1 MFKPVVGAVSLL
13 AFVCG
18 LGCGINPRF
27 VGGARA
33 AEPTTKTAEEAAKN
47 PEAGST
53 PSSPNG
59 AADEKLTLPLMP
71 LGFLPPMPFR
81 IDSIEPDGSMQV
93 SVQIPEQGA
102 RDLARM
108 GLSPAMLSSLTEGY
122 FLGLIGLPETDTWMR
137 LDRITRGSLEF
148 EGVSAIRVQV
158 TEVQE
163 GGKATLRVG
172 SQATAQLKK
181 GDRLFLMRPP
191 GSSTAQLLAVPDT
204 VAITDARGE
213 VLGMDPATAARLVQ
227 STNNLK
233 QIGLAM
239 HHFHDVYK
247 HFPPAVIYGPDGKP
261 WHSWRVLLLPYLEQI
276 SLYREYK
283 FDEPWDGPNN
293 KRLLEKMPPVYRDPI
308 YGDSDGIH
316 THYAV
321 AVGEGTAFPAK
332 GHQFDDPSR
341 VFAPRMGTSLAA
353 MRDGSSNTL
362 LVGSVSLERKIPWM
376 KPEDVTFDDSF
387 APLGKPG
394 SFAAPYKTD
403 KASAAVFVRADGSAT
418 TIRADVD
425 IKTLRNLLQIAD
437 GQRIPDVPAL
447 RPTRTSRQQQIAVI
461 EIQRTATGPTAKL
474 VLQTFAPAVQASS
487 EAARRSQSSNNLKQ
501 LGLALHNY
509 HDTYKSMP
517 PAYSSDKDGKP
528 LLSWRVHVL
537 PFLEQRAL
545 YDQFHMDEPWDS
557 EHNKKLIP
565 MMPRTL
571 QTPGSK
577 AGPGKTNYLGAAGE
591 KGIFPGKDPI
601 GIRDIID
608 GTSNT
613 IMTVEVNDESAVI
626 WTKPDDFVPDPEN
639 PKKGLLGLRPGG
651 FNAGFADGS
660 VRFLSEGIDDE
671 ALRALFTRNG
681 REPVDRTSFGAPRRG
696 PRPSVRVAPP
706 PSPVRP
712 APPAVPAQ
720 PIPSREPQRPPA
732 ALIPTAR
739 LRATL
744 QGHNG
749 GVHSVAFSPD
759 GKTVA
764 SGSADQTVK
773 LWDVGTGQQRASLLG
788 HTGSV
793 TSVAFSPDGKTLAT
807 GSYDRTV
814 RLWSVA
820 TAKTQATLHG
830 HANWVMSVA
839 FSPDGETLATGS
851 EDATVKLWDLRTKQ
865 ERATLKGHTGPVRSA
880 AFSPDGKMLA
890 SGGGDWNKPGEV
902 KLWDVATG
910 QERMTLKGHAGSLLS
925 VAFSPNGKTLATST
939 RGTDKTVKLWDVAT
953 GRDQASLH
961 GLTAAVWLVAFSPD
975 GTTLASA
982 GADGTV
988 KLWDVATGRMRATL
1002 TGHKGTISSVAFS
1015 PDGKTLA
1022 TGSSDSTAKLW
1033 RLEPGQPRVVFDGFD
1048 GKLSLDWQIR
1058 NVDLSHVSLT
1068 KKPGTLTITT
1078 QRGTF
1083 WRSYRDYKN
1092 LFLIHNPVPDG
1103 GDCEVTTC
1111 LVSFVPTAAWQQ
1123 AGLVCFDDEDHYI
1136 KWVDECGPTAD
1147 RRHFTVLHETKG
1159 EVASITYVE
1168 GLPKDGPLWL
1178 RLTKRGNRYRYSSS
1192 TDGKSFRVHG
1202 DLPWGDGA
1210 PKWIGLMAEN
1220 AAVSGVPEIDASFD
1234 FFEIREKLA
1243 GEEPV
1248 DRYAVPEGD
1257 VEVLLKF
1264 IQDLRKFRP
1273 RTSQQSSEHSR
1284 KAPEALK
1291 AAAEK
1296 ILKLEKDE
1304 WSEAYQTAL
1313 RVLLEDRVRTIRS
1326 ASPTQQRQ
1334 ALDFVKTFLTA
1345 KLEKGLEPQD
1355 VSLAMSVARA
1365 LEYTDNRQLAAEA
1378 YQSFA
1383 ELVAK
1388 SEDEELANTAKMM
1401 EGAARRLTLL
1411 GNEMEL
1417 TGTTMDGTEFD
1428 WAAYRGKVVLVD
1440 FWATWCGPCRAE
1452 LPNVRSNYELYHD
1465 RGFDVVAISTDRDRE
1480 ALEKFLEKEQL
1491 PWVTLHEKDAEGR
1504 HPMAEYYGVMAIP
1517 TVLLVDK
1524 EGKVVSLRARGQE
1537 LDRLLKQLL
1546 GPPHAPTG
1554 KLTYIDLQSRAN
1566 GKLTE
1571 ALDRGEGGNN
1581 LAELPSGEQ
1590 TFGGVEFRIADALIQ
1605 LAGKQQPDRPEK
1617 VEGIPVDQSLKTLY
1631 ILHGTQYGTGPYL
1644 VKEGAVIGQYTV
1656 HYEDDNVET
1665 FPIVYGEDVRNWWN
1679 GDRSQPV
1686 SRGSVV
1692 WTGSNPAASECNLS
1706 LRLYLSVWKNPHP
1719 DKKVT
1724 SIDYIS
1730 TNTTDAAPFCV
1741 AMTVEA
1747 AADASTDEATSRSP
1761 SP

>member
-1 MFKPVVGAVSLL
+1 MVSAVSLL

-18 LGCGINPRF
+18 LSCGINPDV
-27 VGGARA
+27 VGGTPA

-47 PEAGST
+47 PEASST
-53 PSSPNG
+53 SSSQL
-59 AADEKLTLPLMP
+59 ATDEKLTLPLMP
-71 LGFLPPMPFR
+71 FGFAPAMPFR
-81 IDSIEPDGSMQV
+81 IDSIEPDGSLQV
-93 SVQIPEQGA
+93 SVQISERQA
-102 RDLARM
+102 KDLARW
-108 GLSPAMLSSLTEGY
+108 GLSPGMFSSLTEGY
-122 FLGLIGLPETDTWMR
+122 FLGLTGLPETDMWMR
-137 LDRITRGSLEF
+137 YDRITRGSLEF
-148 EGVSAIRVQV
+148 EGASAIRVQV

-181 GDRLFLMRPP
+181 GDTLFLMRPP

-204 VAITDARGE
+204 VAITDARHE
-213 VLGMDPATAARLVQ
+213 VLGMDPTTAARLVQ
-227 STNNLK
+227 SENNLK

-239 HHFHDVYK
+239 RNFHDSYR

-261 WHSWRVLLLPYLEQI
+261 WHSWRVLLLPYLEQM
-276 SLYREYK
+276 SLYEQYR

-362 LVGSVSLERKIPWM
+362 LVGSVSPERKIPWM

-447 RPTRTSRQQQIAVI
+447 RPRRTSRQGQIAVI
-461 EIQRTATGPTAKL
+461 EIERTAAGPTAKL
-474 VLQTFAPAVQASS
+474 VLQTFAPAVEASS

-509 HDTYKSMP
+509 HDVYKSMP

-537 PFLEQRAL
+537 PFLEQQAL
-545 YDQFHMDEPWDS
+545 YDRFHMDEPWDS

-601 GIRDIID
+601 RIADIKD

-651 FNAGFADGS
+651 FNAGLADGS
-660 VRFLSEGIDDE
+660 VRFISEGIDDE
-671 ALRALFTRNG
+671 ILKALFTRDG
-681 REPVDRTSFGAPRRG
+681 GEPVDRTSFGAPRRG
-696 PRPSVRVAPP
+696 PRPSVRVVPP
-706 PSPVRP
+706 PSPARP
-712 APPAVPAQ
+712 TPPIVPAQ

-732 ALIPTAR
+732 ASIVTPK

-744 QGHNG
+744 EGHNG
-749 GVHSVAFSPD
+749 GVHSVACSPD

-865 ERATLKGHTGPVRSA
+865 ERATLKGHTGPVRSV

-925 VAFSPNGKTLATST
+925 VAFSPNGKILATST
-939 RGTDKTVKLWDVAT
+939 RGTDKTVKLWNVAT
-953 GRDQASLH
+953 GQEQVSLQ

-975 GTTLASA
+975 GRILASA

-988 KLWDVATGRMRATL
+988 KLWDVATARIQATL
-1002 TGHKGTISSVAFS
+1002 TVHKGAVGTVAFS

-1033 RLEPGQPRVVFDGFD
+1033 RLEPWQPRVVFDGFD
-1048 GKLSLDWQIR
+1048 GKLSLDWQLR
-1058 NVDLSHVSLT
+1058 NVDLSRISLS
-1068 KKPGTLTITT
+1068 KNPGTVTITT
-1078 QRGTF
+1078 QKGGFYGESTG
-1083 WRSYRDYKN
+1083 YKN
-1092 LFLIHNPVPDG
+1092 LLVTANPIEG
-1103 GDCEVTTC
+1103 EGDFEVTTC
-1111 LVSFVPTAAWQQ
+1111 LVGFDPRANYQQ
-1123 AGLVCFDDEDHYI
+1123 AGLVCLDDEDNYI
-1136 KWVDECGPTAD
+1136 KWTYEWNQARG
-1147 RRHFTVLHETKG
+1147 RQVLALIRETSG
-1159 EVASITYVE
+1159 NPAPHTYVYDVPQ
-1168 GLPKDGPLWL
+1168 GGKVWL
-1178 RLTKRGNRYRYSSS
+1178 RLTKQGNRYAYSASQ
-1192 TDGKSFRVHG
+1192 DGESFRVHG
-1202 DLPWGDGA
+1202 ALPWGDAA
-1210 PKWIGLMAEN
+1210 PSWLGLVAKN
-1220 AAVSGVPEIDASFD
+1220 ASETAPEIDAVFD
-1234 FFEIREKLA
+1234 FFEVNSQPTTVVPPSRPELRMTEERVIYLEIR
-1243 GEEPV
+1243 G
-1248 DRYAVPEGD
+1248 
-1257 VEVLLKF
+1257 LLRQQKF
-1264 IQDLRKFRP
+1264 D
-1273 RTSQQSSEHSR
+1273 
-1284 KAPEALK
+1284 EAIK
-1291 AAAEK
+1291 
-1296 ILKLEKDE
+1296 
-1304 WSEAYQTAL
+1304 
-1313 RVLLEDRVRTIRS
+1313 LLEEGLEQHPDSAMLGAQHYTLYQYLSRADRMDEATQHLEAHIDFLLPRS
-1326 ASPTQQRQ
+1326 ASSPQSMTNLARYVGQLLDAHITADRPEEASNTIEKLISKVEQTEGAAQ
-1334 ALDFVKTFLTA
+1334 GAVESLVAQKALLLA
-1345 KLEKGLEPQD
+1345 KQGQPDDAKSIMQE
-1355 VSLAMSVARA
+1355 
-1365 LEYTDNRQLAAEA
+1365 QLAAAREA
-1378 YQSFA
+1378 MESSPDDA
-1383 ELVAK
+1383 DSVLRVAARLKDLVALEATLESDK
-1388 SEDEELANTAKMM
+1388 VPDRRDEMLAFLREQAKAHPEEQSIVTQFLQEQYGLASSLSRTEPDQAEGLIDSM
-1401 EGAARRLTLL
+1401 EEFLDECLDPETRRQYTRYNLDRIRRRIETARRL
-1411 GNEMEL
+1411 
-1417 TGTTMDGTEFD
+1417 
-1428 WAAYRGKVVLVD
+1428 AALIGSPAVFPEGADAWVNGDPLSADDLKGKVVLLD
-1440 FWATWCGPCRAE
+1440 FWAVWCGPCIATFPHLREWREEYGDQGFEIVGITRYSKYDWDDEASRIKRA
-1452 LPNVRSNYELYHD
+1452 
-1465 RGFDVVAISTDRDRE
+1465 RDLEPEKERE
-1480 ALEKFLEKEQL
+1480 ALKRFADHHELKHPLAVMAE
-1491 PWVTLHEKDAEGR
+1491 TSLHEHYVVTG
-1504 HPMAEYYGVMAIP
+1504 IP
-1517 TVLLVDK
+1517 HAVLVDRS
-1524 EGKVVSLRARGQE
+1524 GKV
-1537 LDRLLKQLL
+1537 RLFRI
-1546 GPPHAPTG
+1546 G
-1554 KLTYIDLQSRAN
+1554 
-1566 GKLTE
+1566 
-1571 ALDRGEGGNN
+1571 
-1581 LAELPSGEQ
+1581 SGEQ
-1590 TFGGVEFRIADALIQ
+1590 NAHDIEEMIETC
-1605 LAGKQQPDRPEK
+1605 LAEKTPES
-1617 VEGIPVDQSLKTLY
+1617 DQ
-1631 ILHGTQYGTGPYL
+1631 
-1644 VKEGAVIGQYTV
+1644 
-1656 HYEDDNVET
+1656 
-1665 FPIVYGEDVRNWWN
+1665 
-1679 GDRSQPV
+1679 
-1686 SRGSVV
+1686 
-1692 WTGSNPAASECNLS
+1692 
-1706 LRLYLSVWKNPHP
+1706 
-1719 DKKVT
+1719 
-1724 SIDYIS
+1724 
-1730 TNTTDAAPFCV
+1730 
-1741 AMTVEA
+1741 
-1747 AADASTDEATSRSP
+1747 
-1761 SP
+1761 